1 MNQES
6 LSFVHGNVKL
16 ADRFLV
22 CGLGSLGQ
30 HCVKSLKEFG
40 VSVVGI
46 ELIQPPSWE
55 INDFPDLLEE
65 IIIGDCRQKN
75 ILARAGIE
83 RCRAALIVT
92 SDERINATTALIIR
106 QLNPLT
112 RLVVRS
118 SKDNLNQLLK
128 ERLGNFIAYEP
139 TQLPANAFALATLGT
154 ETLGFLHLDGQKL
167 RIIQRQISPEDG
179 LLDRFLGDLNT
190 PTRRLLA
197 HTAPDEPLTAGF
209 YQWSPTTTIRAGDT
223 ITTIETTY
231 QNIDATRQKNFKFS
245 PEVAAFLAKIAQRN
259 PTILAIEFSA
269 ANSPGGFPVS
279 IYHYPAGNYRDFSF
293 PSLRPESFLYFRSF
307 RNGDSFIRWLR

>member
-6 LSFVHGNVKL
+6 LSFVPGNVEF

-75 ILARAGIE
+75 ILARAGID

-190 PTRRLLA
+190 P
-197 HTAPDEPLTAGF
+197 
-209 YQWSPTTTIRAGDT
+209 
-223 ITTIETTY
+223 
-231 QNIDATRQKNFKFS
+231 
-245 PEVAAFLAKIAQRN
+245 
-259 PTILAIEFSA
+259 
-269 ANSPGGFPVS
+269 PVVC
-279 IYHYPAGNYRDFSF
+279 
-293 PSLRPESFLYFRSF
+293 
-307 RNGDSFIRWLR
+307 

>member
-75 ILARAGIE
+75 ILARAGID
-83 RCRAALIVT
+83 RCRAALIVP

-106 QLNPLT
+106 QLIPIPCGW
-112 RLVVRS
+112 
-118 SKDNLNQLLK
+118 KK
-128 ERLGNFIAYEP
+128 
-139 TQLPANAFALATLGT
+139 
-154 ETLGFLHLDGQKL
+154 
-167 RIIQRQISPEDG
+167 
-179 LLDRFLGDLNT
+179 
-190 PTRRLLA
+190 
-197 HTAPDEPLTAGF
+197 PLTA
-209 YQWSPTTTIRAGDT
+209 
-223 ITTIETTY
+223 
-231 QNIDATRQKNFKFS
+231 
-245 PEVAAFLAKIAQRN
+245 
-259 PTILAIEFSA
+259 IL
-269 ANSPGGFPVS
+269 PRKHP
-279 IYHYPAGNYRDFSF
+279 P
-293 PSLRPESFLYFRSF
+293 
-307 RNGDSFIRWLR
+307 

>member
-1 MNQES
+1 M
-6 LSFVHGNVKL
+6 
-16 ADRFLV
+16 
-22 CGLGSLGQ
+22 GSLGQ

-118 SKDNLNQLLK
+118 SKDNLNQL
-128 ERLGNFIAYEP
+128 
-139 TQLPANAFALATLGT
+139 
-154 ETLGFLHLDGQKL
+154 
-167 RIIQRQISPEDG
+167 
-179 LLDRFLGDLNT
+179 
-190 PTRRLLA
+190 
-197 HTAPDEPLTAGF
+197 
-209 YQWSPTTTIRAGDT
+209 
-223 ITTIETTY
+223 
-231 QNIDATRQKNFKFS
+231 
-245 PEVAAFLAKIAQRN
+245 
-259 PTILAIEFSA
+259 
-269 ANSPGGFPVS
+269 
-279 IYHYPAGNYRDFSF
+279 
-293 PSLRPESFLYFRSF
+293 
-307 RNGDSFIRWLR
+307 